1 MTGDTLYITN
11 SVNIQRNKQLQIVSL
26 KFKIMKSFLFSIA
39 LFFASFAIQAQ
50 ETTDKKQNDEELIKE
65 TIGLYFEGWMTGD
78 TTKIGMAMHST
89 CHLKFIKNEKVT
101 MFNRGNSEG
110 SIVSINI
117 TRTAAAAK
125 CKIDTPKREYIDY
138 FNMLKVDGRWYIV
151 DKISSSKA
159 K

>member
-1 MTGDTLYITN
+1 
-11 SVNIQRNKQLQIVSL
+11 
-26 KFKIMKSFLFSIA
+26 MKSFLFSIA

-101 MFNRGNSEG
+101 MFNRGEYLSLFKPRPRRENSEG